1 MPNRIIKESLC
12 TSEKIAALKDF
23 EFRLWIGLI
32 TQADDAGR
40 GDARPAILKGRV
52 FPLRD
57 AVTIRNISDGLHA
70 LATVHLIDLYT
81 VDGRP
86 FYWLPSWSKHQRI
99 RDCKPKYPG
108 PEEADAAFG
117 LPAGSF
123 SVWEDSYYSPV
134 EGAIAIHAV
143 GYVPPQT
150 PVQQVTVKVPWV
162 EFTFN
167 RSAAYTV
174 PAALDRQAAGALAA
188 AQYFLSHHHGT
199 HHGLEPC
206 TYDEA
211 TWSYTATEGA
221 MYVRYSELEQFLG
234 CVFAPDMRD
243 WLLGGPLAA
252 DARPEPSLFYQGEGD
267 TIRFMMSDRGGNI
280 AYCGSVYTEPALQ
293 PDGSILFWQLSLY
306 LDEDDENFAGWGPGN
321 KYTPVEAHATPVRL
335 VLSENGWRVAEYSL
349 PN

>member
-1 MPNRIIKESLC
+1 MKRILAAALAC
-12 TSEKIAALKDF
+12 AVLLAGCAVPAPTSEAPASTPAASLPEPTPDPAPAPKEVSLEEWQTFMPADAPSF
-23 EFRLWIGLI
+23 LFNSTELALDEDVLWPEQLELFI
-32 TQADDAGR
+32 
-40 GDARPAILKGRV
+40 P
-52 FPLRD
+52 
-57 AVTIRNISDGLHA
+57 
-70 LATVHLIDLYT
+70 
-81 VDGRP
+81 
-86 FYWLPSWSKHQRI
+86 YWE
-99 RDCKPKYPG
+99 G
-108 PEEADAAFG
+108 TPEDADAAFG

-134 EGAIAIHAV
+134 EGTIAIHAE

-234 CVFAPDMRD
+234 CVFTPEASGENAGRPPCRRRPPRALPVLSGRGRHHPLYDERCRRGYFP
-243 WLLGGPLAA
+243 LRHVVHRAHPSAGRQPVVLAA
-252 DARPEPSLFYQGEGD
+252 VAPS
-267 TIRFMMSDRGGNI
+267 RR
-280 AYCGSVYTEPALQ
+280 
-293 PDGSILFWQLSLY
+293 
-306 LDEDDENFAGWGPGN
+306 
-321 KYTPVEAHATPVRL
+321 R
-335 VLSENGWRVAEYSL
+335 R
-349 PN
+349 

>member
-1 MPNRIIKESLC
+1 MKRILTAALAC
-12 TSEKIAALKDF
+12 AVLLAGCAVPAPTSEAPASTPAASLPEPTPDSTPAPAPKEVSLEEWQAFMPADAPSF
-23 EFRLWIGLI
+23 LFNSAELALGEDVLWPEQLELFI
-32 TQADDAGR
+32 
-40 GDARPAILKGRV
+40 P
-52 FPLRD
+52 
-57 AVTIRNISDGLHA
+57 
-70 LATVHLIDLYT
+70 
-81 VDGRP
+81 
-86 FYWLPSWSKHQRI
+86 YWEGTL
-99 RDCKPKYPG
+99 
-108 PEEADAAFG
+108 EEADAAFG

-174 PAALDRQAAGALAA
+174 PAALDRQAAGAFAA

-234 CVFAPDMRD
+234 CVFTPEASGEM
-243 WLLGGPLAA
+243 LGGPLAA
-252 DARPEPSLFYQGEGD
+252 DARPEPSLFYQGGDD
-267 TIRFMMSDRGGNI
+267 TIRFMMSDAGGDI
-280 AYCGSVYTEPALQ
+280 SHCGTLYTEPTLQ
-293 PDGSILFWQLSLY
+293 PDGSLLFWQLSLH
-306 LDEDDENFAGWGPGN
+306 LDEEDENFVGWGQGRQ
-321 KYTPVEAHATPVRL
+321 YTPVEAYVTPVRL
-335 VLSENGWRVAEYSL
+335 VLSETGWRVAEYSL
-349 PN
+349 SL